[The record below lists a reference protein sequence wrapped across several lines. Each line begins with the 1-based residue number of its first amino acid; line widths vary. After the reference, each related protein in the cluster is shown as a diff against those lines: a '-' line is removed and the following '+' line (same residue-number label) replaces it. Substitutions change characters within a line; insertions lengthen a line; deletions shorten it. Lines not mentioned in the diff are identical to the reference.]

1 MNKYLVLLFFIF
13 NCFSIYSQ
21 TVVLDK
27 SENGG
32 EVAFASDIRISYDVI
47 DKEKDIYTWMYEPY
61 YKCDMGL
68 SAYKFENNIYY
79 YITIIFSNNN
89 HHLLRHLDHSIKI
102 KTTKKT
108 INLAYDIEAAT
119 LHEEKYE
126 LKRTGRKTYSGT
138 VKIGADIER
147 YVVKIEDPTSDEKEI
162 KRTEPYKMTVVYNIS
177 ESDLIEL
184 FKGIKSIKIKN
195 AKVNNSL
202 VSDGRSDVTYTYNN
216 NEISDYLHRSYLLIQ
231 EKLNKK

>member
-1 MNKYLVLLFFIF
+1 MHAFDGIKITAEWRGVIYEKDSSQLITRELPPIF
-13 NCFSIYSQ
+13 NGLRSTDSCLVFGE
-21 TVVLDK
+21 LDRT
-27 SENGG
+27 E
-32 EVAFASDIRISYDVI
+32 
-47 DKEKDIYTWMYEPY
+47 T
-61 YKCDMGL
+61 
-68 SAYKFENNIYY
+68 FENEQIIINWGKDEKAD
-79 YITIIFSNNN
+79 TIIFSNNN

-138 VKIGADIER
+138 VKIEADIER
-147 YVVKIEDPTSDEKEI
+147 YEVKIEDPTSDEKEI

>member
-1 MNKYLVLLFFIF
+1 M
-13 NCFSIYSQ
+13 
-21 TVVLDK
+21 
-27 SENGG
+27 
-32 EVAFASDIRISYDVI
+32 
-47 DKEKDIYTWMYEPY
+47 
-61 YKCDMGL
+61 
-68 SAYKFENNIYY
+68 
-79 YITIIFSNNN
+79 
-89 HHLLRHLDHSIKI
+89 
-102 KTTKKT
+102 
-108 INLAYDIEAAT
+108 
-119 LHEEKYE
+119 HEEKYE

-147 YVVKIEDPTSDEKEI
+147 YEVKIEDPTSDEKEI